1 MGAEPARIG
10 RRLDAITMQAGG
22 ELTPP
27 WAPAASAGPLNDAMG
42 PPCTPPCARVATWF
56 DFARA
61 YLAKGN
67 DAAFTHVCEAGT
79 TTDVSDEVE
88 RFFGYK
94 PIYEQIQFWCGLA
107 ALNLA
112 KAKIE
117 KDRQKRLD
125 LISLAQKHLNSAKLM
140 DDKEQLVHMGLGL
153 LHMTKVC
160 AHACMHVHATARGT
174 SPARSHAPRCAR
186 RTRCPTRGRSL
197 CEPRCC

>member
-1 MGAEPARIG
+1 MP
-10 RRLDAITMQAGG
+10 LC
-22 ELTPP
+22 
-27 WAPAASAGPLNDAMG
+27 AA
-42 PPCTPPCARVATWF
+42 ATWF

-67 DAAFTHVCEAGT
+67 DSAFTHVCEAGT

-94 PIYEQIQFWCGLA
+94 PVYEQIQFFCGLA

-112 KAKIE
+112 KAKME

-125 LISLAQKHLNSAKLM
+125 LISLAQKHLQSAKLM

-153 LHMTKVC
+153 LHMTKVRFGT
-160 AHACMHVHATARGT
+160 AMRACMHGPGEAHFGTPLHACRTRCRARV
-174 SPARSHAPRCAR
+174 RSLCAPRC
-186 RTRCPTRGRSL
+186 S
-197 CEPRCC
+197 